1 MLFVAF
7 WLLFNAF
14 IGRFDS
20 FNKPPMGVHQ
30 SAQCDRLSL
39 AQNYYYNGF
48 RFFYPEVNE
57 NRCIDG
63 IVSCEFPLMSYL
75 AAGLFKI
82 GSYNELYF
90 RLLSFLVFSFGIY
103 ALFLLLLR
111 YFNPFIS
118 LALIGL
124 FNASPI
130 VLFYAN
136 NFLPDIASLGL
147 ALCAWYFFFKGFV
160 VHSYLPAQLTKTDS
174 LLFCVTLS
182 LSIAIKTTS
191 MIQWLTLFFVGFI
204 ALLFPSKFKI
214 QAPKTL
220 ITLLIIS
227 LVLPLSWYFWS
238 QHLGKIHN
246 SAYFLMQIPDFTGW
260 NDYFDD
266 WHVYLANWPSQTFT
280 APVIYVLFGLLIL
293 NLFLYPVLN
302 KTLWLISSI
311 NTLGTLAF
319 LSLMIHQFKYHDY
332 YVLCLLPAFF
342 LNWISLGT
350 AIKQLKPQLWFIKI
364 STIVLLLVGLNYQF
378 NFGKRYLKER
388 YTQGNYWE
396 QSHINAF
403 DYGALKTQLNAIGIN
418 RKDCVMV
425 GYDISPNN
433 ILYYL
438 HLNGFR
444 FFKDQDE
451 RLITENIALRH
462 PNILISNSSDFEQ
475 QVMPYVK
482 GLQLVHTY
490 KNIRVYNIIYP

>member
-1 MLFVAF
+1 
-7 WLLFNAF
+7 
-14 IGRFDS
+14 
-20 FNKPPMGVHQ
+20 MGVHQ

-63 IVSCEFPLMSYL
+63 IVSCEFPIMSYL

-82 GSYNELYF
+82 GSYNEFYF
-90 RLLSFLVFSFGIY
+90 RLLSFLVFSLGVF
-103 ALFLLLLR
+103 ALYLLLIR

-118 LALIGL
+118 LILITL

-147 ALCAWYFFFKGFV
+147 SLCAWYFFFKGFV
-160 VHSYLPAQLTKTDS
+160 LHPYLPKYVKKTDV
-174 LLFCVTLS
+174 LFLFITLS

-191 MIQWLTLFFVGFI
+191 IIQWFTMLLVLII
-204 ALLFPSKFKI
+204 AQIFPHKFKI
-214 QAPKTL
+214 QSSKTL
-220 ITLLIIS
+220 FTILLMS
-227 LVLPLSWYFWS
+227 LLLPVSWYFWS
-238 QHLGKIHN
+238 QHLGKFHN

-260 NDYFDD
+260 NDYFND
-266 WHVYLANWPSQTFT
+266 WHVYLANWPSQTYT
-280 APVIYVLFGLLIL
+280 SPIIYILFGLLIL
-293 NLFLYPVLN
+293 SLFLYPVLN

-332 YVLCLLPAFF
+332 YVLCLLPVFI
-342 LNWISLGT
+342 LNWLTLGT
-350 AIKQLKPQLWFIKI
+350 AIKQLNKKLWLLKVTLII
-364 STIVLLLVGLNYQF
+364 LLLLGTNYQF
-378 NFGKRYLKER
+378 NFGRRYLKER
-388 YTQGNYWE
+388 YTEGNYWE
-396 QSHINAF
+396 QSHINAL
-403 DYGALKTQLNAIGIN
+403 DYMDLKNHLSNLGIDRN
-418 RKDCVMV
+418 DCVMV

-444 FFKDQDE
+444 FYKDQNE
-451 RLITENIALRH
+451 ALIVDNINLRQ
-462 PNILISNSSDFEQ
+462 PNILISNSIEFEQ
-475 QVMPYVK
+475 QVSKHVK
-482 GLQLVHTY
+482 GLELLHVYKQL
-490 KNIRVYNIIYP
+490 KIYNIKY